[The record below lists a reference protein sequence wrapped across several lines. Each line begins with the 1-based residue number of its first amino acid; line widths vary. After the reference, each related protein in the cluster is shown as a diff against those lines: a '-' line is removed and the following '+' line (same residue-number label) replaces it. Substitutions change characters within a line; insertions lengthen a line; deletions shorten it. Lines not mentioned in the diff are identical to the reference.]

1 MLAPRRPRRSN
12 RNILSDLSGQSKSS
26 LSALPPV
33 PMVPVSN
40 PVSEPGSAASP
51 PPPGAG
57 PRPWAAPGTAAPPG
71 WAPGPPPPGWQPQP
85 VAHKPGIVP
94 LRPLRLGDMYDGA
107 FAALRRNPRAMIG
120 IAAVVMTGVLLLPT
134 LASVLLALAGELA
147 GPFGDDLFAPPPSGE
162 QPASPELPSSMLL
175 VYAGQLL
182 AALAVLVVTGLVVH
196 VVAQAVLGHKVTSG
210 EAWGAVRGRILR
222 LLGLSL
228 LSWLLAVLPVLV
240 AVTVGVILGVVVDPV
255 VGALV
260 GVPLGLLAL
269 VAMVWFY
276 VRFAVLAPAALILER
291 LGVADSLR
299 RAGALTKAQFWR
311 VFGIVLLTQLVAGIA
326 SGLLSTPFSLVGVF
340 GFLVVSDEWTGLVY
354 VLGTYLGMLVSY
366 SLATP
371 FTAAVTVLQYFDQRI
386 RKEGYDVEL
395 IAAGTGR

>member
-1 MLAPRRPRRSN
+1 MAP
-12 RNILSDLSGQSKSS
+12 G
-26 LSALPPV
+26 A
-33 PMVPVSN
+33 MVPVSDQD
-40 PVSEPGSAASP
+40 SAPPSP
-51 PPPGAG
+51 PAGPG
-57 PRPWAAPGTAAPPG
+57 PRPWAAPGAVAPAPPGALPPPSPPPPPAGLPPG
-71 WAPGPPPPGWQPQP
+71 WAQGPPPGWQPAP
-85 VAHKPGIVP
+85 PAHKPGIVP

-120 IAAVVMTGVLLLPT
+120 MAAVVMTGFMLLPT

-147 GPFGDDLFAPPPSGE
+147 GPFGEEMFTPPPPGAE
-162 QPASPELPSSMLL
+162 PESPDLPSSMLL

-196 VVAQAVLGHKVTSG
+196 VVAQAVLGRKVTAG

-228 LSWLLAVLPVLV
+228 LSWLIAFLPFAL
-240 AVTVGVILGVVVDPV
+240 AVTVGVVVAVSVDPV
-255 VGALV
+255 VGVLV

-276 VRFAVLAPAALILER
+276 IRFAVLAPAALILER
-291 LGVADSLR
+291 RGVADSLR
-299 RAGALTKAQFWR
+299 RAGALTRRQFWR
-311 VFGIVLLTQLVAGIA
+311 VFGIVLLTQLVAGFA
-326 SGLLSTPFSLVGVF
+326 SSLLSMPFSLLGIF
-340 GFLVVSDEWTGLVY
+340 GFLVVSEEWTGLVY

-371 FTAAVTVLQYFDQRI
+371 FTAAVTVLQYLDQRI

-395 IAAGTGR
+395 IAAGTGS